1 MNRWKDKKIEMNK
14 KYELKTKEDLEDF
27 VNFALTYSV
36 DYTYILET
44 IERFL
49 NGKQDS
55 WIPENYIDYQE
66 ELCLKFLKLYY

>member
-1 MNRWKDKKIEMNK
+1 MNK

-55 WIPENYIDYQE
+55 WIPENYIDY
-66 ELCLKFLKLYY
+66 

>member
-1 MNRWKDKKIEMNK
+1 MEMNK
-14 KYELKTKEDLEDF
+14 QYELKTKEDLEDF

-44 IERFL
+44 IEKFL

-55 WIPENYIDYQE
+55 WIPENYIDY
-66 ELCLKFLKLYY
+66 

>member
-1 MNRWKDKKIEMNK
+1 MNRWKDKNIEMNK

-36 DYTYILET
+36 DYIYILET

-55 WIPENYIDYQE
+55 WIPKNYIDY
-66 ELCLKFLKLYY
+66 

>member
-1 MNRWKDKKIEMNK
+1 MNRWQDKKIEMNK

>member
-1 MNRWKDKKIEMNK
+1 MNRWQDKNIEMNK

-49 NGKQDS
+49 K
-55 WIPENYIDYQE
+55 P
-66 ELCLKFLKLYY
+66 YY

>member
-1 MNRWKDKKIEMNK
+1 MNRWQDKKIEMNK

-27 VNFALTYSV
+27 ASFALTYSV

-55 WIPENYIDYQE
+55 WIPENYIDY
-66 ELCLKFLKLYY
+66 

>member
-1 MNRWKDKKIEMNK
+1 MNKWKDKNMEMNK

-36 DYTYILET
+36 DYIYILET

-49 NGKQDS
+49 NEKQDS
-55 WIPENYIDYQE
+55 WIPENYIDY
-66 ELCLKFLKLYY
+66 

>member
-1 MNRWKDKKIEMNK
+1 MNRWKDKNIEMNK
-14 KYELKTKEDLEDF
+14 RYELKTKEDLEDF
-27 VNFALTYSV
+27 VNFALIYSV

-55 WIPENYIDYQE
+55 WIPENYIDY
-66 ELCLKFLKLYY
+66 

>member
-1 MNRWKDKKIEMNK
+1 MNRWQNKKIEMNK

>member
-1 MNRWKDKKIEMNK
+1 MNRWQNKNIEMNK

-36 DYTYILET
+36 DYIYILET

-55 WIPENYIDYQE
+55 WIPENYMDY
-66 ELCLKFLKLYY
+66 

>member
-1 MNRWKDKKIEMNK
+1 MNRWQNKNMEMNK

-49 NGKQDS
+49 NGKQDI
-55 WIPENYIDYQE
+55 WIPENYIDY
-66 ELCLKFLKLYY
+66 

>member
-1 MNRWKDKKIEMNK
+1 MNRQQNKNIEINK

-27 VNFALTYSV
+27 INFALTYSV

-44 IERFL
+44 IEKFL

>member
-1 MNRWKDKKIEMNK
+1 MNRWKDKNIEMNK

-36 DYTYILET
+36 DYIYILEK

-49 NGKQDS
+49 NGKQDC
-55 WIPENYIDYQE
+55 WIPENYIDY
-66 ELCLKFLKLYY
+66 

>member
-1 MNRWKDKKIEMNK
+1 MNRCQNKNMEMNK

-27 VNFALTYSV
+27 VSFALTYSV

-55 WIPENYIDYQE
+55 WIPENYIDY
-66 ELCLKFLKLYY
+66 

>member
-1 MNRWKDKKIEMNK
+1 MNRWQDKNIEMNK
-14 KYELKTKEDLEDF
+14 KYELKTKEDLEYF

-55 WIPENYIDYQE
+55 WIPENYIDY
-66 ELCLKFLKLYY
+66 

>member
-27 VNFALTYSV
+27 VNCALTYSV

-44 IERFL
+44 IEKVL

-55 WIPENYIDYQE
+55 WIPEHYIDY
-66 ELCLKFLKLYY
+66 